1 MINSQEQSARESI
14 LLVEDDPQLF
24 TALAEFL
31 VGQGFAVRRT
41 ADGREALAALQEEEF
56 HLALLDLALP
66 GLSGLELLSW
76 IKTNSPR
83 TEVILF
89 TGPEALGVA
98 DQALRLG
105 VYDYLPKS
113 KMTLDQL
120 QAVVARALERRR
132 VELSNLDL
140 IANLRRTQEEL
151 TLHRSQDLIQ
161 VRRIGE
167 ALALP
172 RTWGQLIQGLVNLI
186 WESLPFKILGL
197 RFRGA
202 GKGMSREAY
211 RRQPGLKEDVVA
223 GFKANLKRLFQ
234 LAAAGAPHTSE
245 EPLPDQSLSQIL
257 WGKAQTGECLALVAG
272 GRDTPFSPEEAEL
285 FQIFILQGEAALR
298 NLELLEEI
306 KKLAIRD
313 GLTGLYNYRH
323 FWELLVH
330 EIMKSRRYQVPLSML
345 FLDLDNFKIINDT
358 LGHLQGDMVLKSLGA
373 HLQRGVRQADVACR
387 YGGEEFVVLLPETG
401 LTQALRMA
409 ERLRHQIS
417 LMAISL
423 PGWDSQVTVSIGA
436 AALTPQMDGEALVAA
451 ADAAMYRA
459 KQAGRNQV
467 CGPEPAPAREEPGGG
482 AGEGELRE

>member
-1 MINSQEQSARESI
+1 MINSQEQSARERI

-24 TALAEFL
+24 TALAECL
-31 VGQGFAVRRT
+31 IGHGFAVRRT
-41 ADGREALAALQEEEF
+41 ADGREALAALQKEEF
-56 HLALLDLALP
+56 HLVLLDLALP

-89 TGPEALGVA
+89 TTDQDTLGGA

-105 VYDYLPKS
+105 AYDYLPKS
-113 KMTLDQL
+113 KMTLGHL

-140 IANLRRTQEEL
+140 ITNLRRTQEEL
-151 TLHRSQDLIQ
+151 TLHRSQDLTQ

-167 ALALP
+167 ALAVPL
-172 RTWGQLIQGLVNLI
+172 TWEQLIQGLVNLL
-186 WESLPFKILGL
+186 WESLHFKILGL
-197 RFRGA
+197 RFRWA
-202 GKGMSREAY
+202 GEGLSLEAY
-211 RRQPGLKEDVVA
+211 RRQPGLTEEEVA
-223 GFKANLKRLFQ
+223 RFKANLKRGFK
-234 LAAAGAPHTSE
+234 LAAAGAPYASE
-245 EPLPDQSLSQIL
+245 EPLPDQSLSQML
-257 WGKAQTGECLALVAG
+257 WGKAQTEECLALVAG
-272 GRDTPFSPEEAEL
+272 SRDTPFSPEEAEL

-358 LGHLQGDMVLKSLGA
+358 LGHLQGDQVLKTLA
-373 HLQRGVRQADVACR
+373 DYLRRGMRQADVVCR
-387 YGGEEFVVLLPETG
+387 YGGEEFVVLLSSTG
-401 LTQALRMA
+401 LEQALRLA

-417 LMAISL
+417 RMAIPL
-423 PGWDSQVTVSIGA
+423 PGRDLHVTVSIGA
-436 AALTPQMDGEALVAA
+436 AVLTPNMDAEALVAA

-467 CGPEPAPAREEPGGG
+467 CGPEPGPAQEEPGGAAGGG
-482 AGEGELRE
+482 AT

>member
-1 MINSQEQSARESI
+1 LINSQEQSARESI

-56 HLALLDLALP
+56 HLVLLDLALP

-105 VYDYLPKS
+105 AYDCLPKS
-113 KMTLDQL
+113 RMTLDQM

-140 IANLRRTQEEL
+140 IANLRRAQEEL
-151 TLHRSQDLIQ
+151 ALHRSQDLIQ

-167 ALALP
+167 ALAVPL
-172 RTWGQLIQGLVNLI
+172 TWEQLIQGLVNLL

-197 RFRGA
+197 RFRGP
-202 GKGMSREAY
+202 GKGVSREAY

-234 LAAAGAPHTSE
+234 LAAAPRT
-245 EPLPDQSLSQIL
+245 PLRSLCRTSLSP
-257 WGKAQTGECLALVAG
+257 
-272 GRDTPFSPEEAEL
+272 RF
-285 FQIFILQGEAALR
+285 
-298 NLELLEEI
+298 
-306 KKLAIRD
+306 
-313 GLTGLYNYRH
+313 Y
-323 FWELLVH
+323 
-330 EIMKSRRYQVPLSML
+330 
-345 FLDLDNFKIINDT
+345 
-358 LGHLQGDMVLKSLGA
+358 GA
-373 HLQRGVRQADVACR
+373 RPR
-387 YGGEEFVVLLPETG
+387 
-401 LTQALRMA
+401 
-409 ERLRHQIS
+409 
-417 LMAISL
+417 
-423 PGWDSQVTVSIGA
+423 PGNAW
-436 AALTPQMDGEALVAA
+436 PWW
-451 ADAAMYRA
+451 
-459 KQAGRNQV
+459 
-467 CGPEPAPAREEPGGG
+467 PG
-482 AGEGELRE
+482 AGIPRSPRKRPSSSRSLSCKGRPP

>member
-1 MINSQEQSARESI
+1 MINSQEQSPRERI

-24 TALAEFL
+24 TALAECL

-41 ADGREALAALQEEEF
+41 ADGREALAALQKEEF
-56 HLALLDLALP
+56 HLVLLDLALP

-89 TGPEALGVA
+89 PTDQDTLGGA

-105 VYDYLPKS
+105 AYDYLPKS
-113 KMTLDQL
+113 KMTLGHL

-140 IANLRRTQEEL
+140 ITALRRTQEEL
-151 TLHRSQDLIQ
+151 TLHRSQDLTQ

-167 ALALP
+167 ALAVPL
-172 RTWGQLIQGLVNLI
+172 TWEQLIQGLVNLL
-186 WESLPFKILGL
+186 WESLHFKILGL

-202 GKGMSREAY
+202 GEGVSLEAY
-211 RRQPGLKEDVVA
+211 RRQPGLTEDEVA
-223 GFKANLKRLFQ
+223 RFKANLKRRFK
-234 LAAAGAPHTSE
+234 LAAAGAPYASE
-245 EPLPDQSLSQIL
+245 EPLPDQSLSQML

-313 GLTGLYNYRH
+313 GLTA
-323 FWELLVH
+323 F
-330 EIMKSRRYQVPLSML
+330 
-345 FLDLDNFKIINDT
+345 T
-358 LGHLQGDMVLKSLGA
+358 T
-373 HLQRGVRQADVACR
+373 
-387 YGGEEFVVLLPETG
+387 TG
-401 LTQALRMA
+401 TSGNCWCTR
-409 ERLRHQIS
+409 S
-417 LMAISL
+417 
-423 PGWDSQVTVSIGA
+423 
-436 AALTPQMDGEALVAA
+436 
-451 ADAAMYRA
+451 
-459 KQAGRNQV
+459 
-467 CGPEPAPAREEPGGG
+467 
-482 AGEGELRE
+482 

>member
-140 IANLRRTQEEL
+140 IANLRRAQEEL
-151 TLHRSQDLIQ
+151 ALHRSQDLIQ

-211 RRQPGLKEDVVA
+211 RRQPGLKEDAVA

-298 NLELLEEI
+298 NMELLEEI

-330 EIMKSRRYQVPLSML
+330 EIMKSRRYQSPLSLL

-358 LGHLQGDMVLKSLGA
+358 LGHLQGDLVLKTLA
-373 HLQRGVRQADVACR
+373 AYLQGGVRQADVACR
-387 YGGEEFVVLLPETG
+387 YGGEEFLVLLPETG
-401 LTQALRMA
+401 LEQAIRLA
-409 ERLRHQIS
+409 KRLRHHIS
-417 LMAISL
+417 RMAIPL
-423 PGWDSQVTVSIGA
+423 PGRDLQVTVSIGA
-436 AALTPQMDGEALVAA
+436 AVLTPHMDGGALVAA

-459 KQAGRNQV
+459 KQAGGNQV
-467 CGPEPAPAREEPGGG
+467 FGPEPGPAQEEPGGAAGDG
-482 AGEGELRE
+482 AP